1 VVLDSKSHKILVPT
15 NLRSATGILC
25 AHVQPYW
32 TLHVGFCDSV
42 KKKKKKKK
50 KRKLYGELNSTHNI

>member
-1 VVLDSKSHKILVPT
+1 VVLDSKSLKILVLT

-25 AHVQPYW
+25 AHVQPYQ
-32 TLHVGFCDSV
+32 TLYDGSCDSV

-50 KRKLYGELNSTHNI
+50 LYC